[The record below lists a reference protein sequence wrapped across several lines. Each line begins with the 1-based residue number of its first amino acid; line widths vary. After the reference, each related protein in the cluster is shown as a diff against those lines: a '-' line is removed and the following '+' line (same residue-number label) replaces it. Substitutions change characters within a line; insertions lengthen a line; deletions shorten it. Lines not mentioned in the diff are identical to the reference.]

1 MSFYNILIL
10 QLIGHVLADFI
21 FQNDKWVQ
29 ERQRLQFRSK
39 VLYWHTLIIFLLS
52 WILSWQL
59 KFVYFSIAIAISHF
73 ILDGFKMQLSN
84 ITIAKN
90 KLFKKGYFFIDQGIH
105 LIIIAAVTYWFN
117 HKYCTINCYQINV
130 ETKHLLIA
138 FGYILCLKPANIII
152 KEVLSLY
159 NISIDNK
166 PDTDLLN
173 AGKLIGN
180 IERIL
185 TLTLILFNQFSVVG
199 FIIAA
204 KSIIRFKD
212 TDKPKTEYV
221 LIGSLL
227 SFGIAIL
234 IGIGI
239 EFLKINL
246 K

>member
-1 MSFYNILIL
+1 MSFYNLLIL
-10 QLIGHVLADFI
+10 QIIGHVLADFI
-21 FQNDKWVQ
+21 FQNDKWIQ
-29 ERQRLQFRSK
+29 ERQKLKFRSK
-39 VLYWHTLIIFLLS
+39 VLYWHTLIIF
-52 WILSWQL
+52 ILSWGLSLQW
-59 KFVYFSIAIAISHF
+59 KFVYFSIAITISHF

-90 KLFKKGYFFIDQGIH
+90 KLLKKGYFFIDQTIH
-105 LIIIAAVTYWFN
+105 IVIIAAVTYWFN
-117 HKYCTINCYQINV
+117 HKYCITSCYQINAD
-130 ETKHLLIA
+130 TKHLLIA
-138 FGYILCLKPANIII
+138 FGYLICLKPTNIII

-159 NISIDNK
+159 SISIDSK

-180 IERIL
+180 IERII

-234 IGIGI
+234 MGISI
-239 EFLKINL
+239 EFLKICL